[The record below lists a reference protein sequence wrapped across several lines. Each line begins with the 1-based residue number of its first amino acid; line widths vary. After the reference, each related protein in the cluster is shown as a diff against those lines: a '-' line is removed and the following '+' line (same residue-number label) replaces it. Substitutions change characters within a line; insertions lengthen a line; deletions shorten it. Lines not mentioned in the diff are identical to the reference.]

1 MESLIFKSLAVAIA
15 ICMWGVVVPASAGV
29 ITFEEPGFPPEALGR
44 TTFTVGELKFSN
56 AQVVDFRY
64 SPYLDRLLPTPV
76 HGLSLPSHFFGFT
89 QVERTDGGLFDLLEL
104 SFAAVAADPFGA
116 ALLVNGY
123 RDGVLLYQIQ
133 TPRSSLA
140 NDNTDTYAIYAFVV
154 SGVDRVDLA
163 TTYYQNGFTVVDNFT
178 YALVPEPGSLAL
190 AGLALA
196 IFGAARRKVS
206 IGRS

>member
-1 MESLIFKSLAVAIA
+1 MFKSLAVAIA
-15 ICMWGVVVPASAGV
+15 ICICGVASASAGV
-29 ITFEEPGFPPEALGR
+29 TTFEEPGLPPETLGR
-44 TTFTVGELKFSN
+44 TTFTVGEFTFSN
-56 AQVVDFRY
+56 AQVVDFTY

-76 HGLSLPSHFFGFT
+76 HGLSLQSDFFGFT
-89 QVERTDGGLFDLLEL
+89 QVERSDGGLFDLLEL

-140 NDNTDTYAIYAFVV
+140 NDNTDTYATYALGV
-154 SGVDRVDLA
+154 SGVDRVNFA
-163 TTYYQNGFTVVDNFT
+163 TTYYQNGFAVVDNFT

-190 AGLALA
+190 AGIALA
-196 IFGAARRKVS
+196 IFGFARCKVS